1 LVKKFNPTT
10 TVLVCGENDLWDRS
24 PQKVFQDFQTIVTKI
39 NNSGSRVI
47 YMGTKPEPDTKSIH
61 NLYREY
67 DELIR
72 NYYNSDPSKFV
83 MVDVYPS
90 FETLGNP
97 NSLYANDKLH
107 LSNKPDVGGYSYWNT
122 WLQSALDST
131 DCARWQDGSC
141 VDGETSNNNDDNGND
156 DDDDELKGDRLAI
169 VIVVC
174 VLVPILVIA
183 NICVCYYLLSNSKSS
198 GTQHV
203 MTLEQA
209 KEMKKLNYLNK
220 DSIAGI
226 EAGSVVNPNQP
237 KYEA

>member
-1 LVKKFNPTT
+1 M
-10 TVLVCGENDLWDRS
+10 G
-24 PQKVFQDFQTIVTKI
+24 

-97 NSLYANDKLH
+97 NNLYANDQLH

-122 WLQSALDST
+122 WLQSALAST

-141 VDGETSNNNDDNGND
+141 ADGESPNNNDDVNID
-156 DDDDELKGDRLAI
+156 DDDDDDDDDGICKDDESFLYKGKEGKNGER
-169 VIVVC
+169 VG
-174 VLVPILVIA
+174 
-183 NICVCYYLLSNSKSS
+183 SKP
-198 GTQHV
+198 GKRC
-203 MTLEQA
+203 E
-209 KEMKKLNYLNK
+209 K
-220 DSIAGI
+220 
-226 EAGSVVNPNQP
+226 
-237 KYEA
+237 